1 VAHVAGLR
9 APYTIGGIICAIALV
24 AFLPVLLSNRA

>member
-1 VAHVAGLR
+1 VAEAAGLR
-9 APYTIGGIICAIALV
+9 APFTIGGIICAVTLV